1 METPYSALD
10 ERSQRRTIEKGRFNT
25 FYEYKH
31 STFISRQKIFWE
43 QMVLGKGKD
52 LGKDMFESSIFE
64 SSKSKGNQL

>member
-10 ERSQRRTIEKGRFNT
+10 KRSRRRTIEKGRFNT

-52 LGKDMFESSIFE
+52 LGKGYLESPIFE